1 MFLIKN
7 LFNII
12 KFELKIYNFILNNVI
27 KIVYIIFCRVELIG
41 PTIGPSRAWPK
52 QAVPCLARR
61 TGGEARARSSASLGL
76 TRPTIFYA
84 EPCSCRANFIVLRT
98 DPFSP
103 A

>member
-12 KFELKIYNFILNNVI
+12 NFELKLYNFILNNVI
-27 KIVYIIFCRVELIG
+27 KIVYIIFCRVGLIA
-41 PTIGPSRAWPK
+41 PTIGSSRAWPK
-52 QAVPCLARR
+52 QAVPRQAR
-61 TGGEARARSSASLGL
+61 GEAQARSSASLGL
-76 TRPTIFYA
+76 TRPTIFRV

-98 DPFSP
+98 GPFSP